1 MLESPL
7 NLVIK
12 HMWRKKVILYRDSNN
27 QSFVC
32 FFQFRSKESGELE
45 TIPEDLEIPLT
56 LASPQH
62 RINIEVTNITV
73 DQVIIFSI

>member
-1 MLESPL
+1 M
-7 NLVIK
+7 
-12 HMWRKKVILYRDSNN
+12 
-27 QSFVC
+27 

-73 DQVIIFSI
+73 DQVVIYSI